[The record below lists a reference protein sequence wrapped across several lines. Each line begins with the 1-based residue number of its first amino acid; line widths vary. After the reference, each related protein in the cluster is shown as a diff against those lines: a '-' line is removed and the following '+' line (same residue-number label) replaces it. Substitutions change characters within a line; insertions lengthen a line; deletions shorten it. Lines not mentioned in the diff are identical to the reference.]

1 MDVELGNEN
10 ANDCSTNG
18 RQRRSPPSY
27 SSVRFEQ
34 ERAKEVKRVR
44 ILSIIVCLMGI
55 SLLLLIILHIIF
67 TKVTNYL
74 PLMFSSAG
82 MVSLA

>member
-10 ANDCSTNG
+10 ANDRSPNG

-27 SSVRFEQ
+27 SRVQYEQ
-34 ERAKEVKRVR
+34 ERAKEIKRVR
-44 ILSIIVCLMGI
+44 ILSIVVCLMGI
-55 SLLLLIILHIIF
+55 ILVLLIFLQIIF
-67 TKVTNYL
+67 TKATNYL

-82 MVSLA
+82 MVSYT